1 MIKIDH
7 PMSTGVPL
15 PGPLRFSPAFA
26 FAGRTRERATLLA
39 LMPRSTGDGR
49 RAAFVAGEPGSGKSR
64 LVRELAQDVADQ
76 GAVVLYGDCNG
87 VVGFPYGPFAAALDH
102 LVRELEPA
110 ALRALLGSGAGEL
123 TRLLPDLESRIGELP
138 QPAAADGDT
147 ERHRLHTAVTDL
159 LVAVSAESPVL
170 LVLEDVHWADTSSLQ
185 LIRHLVRSG
194 ADARMLLVATFR
206 DAEADVPAELAEAL
220 VDVYRTEGVARIR
233 LGGLSPEDIRE
244 FVRLTTGAEAST
256 ELTAA
261 MGELTGGNAF
271 LVTELWRELVASD
284 AVEIGPHGARLARAA
299 AALGVP
305 TTVREGVDRRLARLS
320 AEANEALELAAV
332 MGADFELDTVR
343 RASKSGEAE
352 LVGALDEAVRSG
364 LLVEEP
370 GRGLAYR
377 FEHELVRRA
386 VDERPSAAHKA
397 ELHLQVAEAL
407 EHGRAGS
414 DSRAVL
420 AALAHHFAAAAP
432 VGGVE
437 RAVSYNLLAAESAIA
452 ALAYGEAEERLE
464 IALELG
470 VRDPHE
476 RGAVML
482 QLGEACHRAGH
493 ADAALDAFTRTAELA
508 RTLGDP
514 ELLTRAAIGFEEAC
528 WRPAIHDAGSVEL
541 LEQATAALS
550 DSDSELRARALGGLA
565 RALDLRGENA
575 RAALAR
581 DEAVAMSRRR
591 GDRHTLGAVLSMS
604 YWARGSSLNEDVNR
618 MLHEARDIGREL
630 GDDPIWGEAA
640 SWLVPSYVVLCD
652 HHAARDALTEL
663 FSIASRLSQPFALHV
678 AEHYASALSLCDGDI
693 VEAEAAAVRSRE
705 WGNLLT
711 GRDASG
717 TFGIQMFGIRREQGR
732 LPELAPVVRLL
743 AGQADDGAW
752 RPGLAAL
759 LAARGMETDARGEL
773 DAILADGLGAFRPSL
788 WLGSLVYL
796 ADACATLQHERCAQA
811 VYPELAVYAG
821 SNVMIGHLV
830 ACYGAMDRYLGTTAA
845 VLGEWDRAEEHFH
858 DAIALNTRLGARTW
872 LAHTAYAY
880 ARMLL
885 ARGARDDAA
894 HARAQLGVAIGLAQ
908 TVGLPSLLRRATE
921 LGTGAEPAAPSL
933 PDGLSPRELEILVQL
948 ARGRSNREIGRL
960 LHISEH
966 TAANHVRSILRKTGC
981 ANRTEAAGY
990 ALRRGLVPTEVS
1002 S

>member
-7 PMSTGVPL
+7 PMSTGAPL

-39 LMPRSTGDGR
+39 LMPRSTGEGR

-332 MGADFELDTVR
+332 MGADFDLDTVR

-397 ELHLQVAEAL
+397 KLHLQVAEAL

-437 RAVSYNLLAAESAIA
+437 RAVSYNLLARSPSSSAC
-452 ALAYGEAEERLE
+452 G
-464 IALELG
+464 
-470 VRDPHE
+470 
-476 RGAVML
+476 
-482 QLGEACHRAGH
+482 
-493 ADAALDAFTRTAELA
+493 TRT
-508 RTLGDP
+508 
-514 ELLTRAAIGFEEAC
+514 
-528 WRPAIHDAGSVEL
+528 
-541 LEQATAALS
+541 
-550 DSDSELRARALGGLA
+550 
-565 RALDLRGENA
+565 N
-575 RAALAR
+575 
-581 DEAVAMSRRR
+581 
-591 GDRHTLGAVLSMS
+591 
-604 YWARGSSLNEDVNR
+604 
-618 MLHEARDIGREL
+618 
-630 GDDPIWGEAA
+630 
-640 SWLVPSYVVLCD
+640 
-652 HHAARDALTEL
+652 
-663 FSIASRLSQPFALHV
+663 
-678 AEHYASALSLCDGDI
+678 
-693 VEAEAAAVRSRE
+693 
-705 WGNLLT
+705 
-711 GRDASG
+711 
-717 TFGIQMFGIRREQGR
+717 
-732 LPELAPVVRLL
+732 
-743 AGQADDGAW
+743 
-752 RPGLAAL
+752 
-759 LAARGMETDARGEL
+759 
-773 DAILADGLGAFRPSL
+773 
-788 WLGSLVYL
+788 
-796 ADACATLQHERCAQA
+796 
-811 VYPELAVYAG
+811 
-821 SNVMIGHLV
+821 
-830 ACYGAMDRYLGTTAA
+830 
-845 VLGEWDRAEEHFH
+845 
-858 DAIALNTRLGARTW
+858 
-872 LAHTAYAY
+872 
-880 ARMLL
+880 
-885 ARGARDDAA
+885 
-894 HARAQLGVAIGLAQ
+894 
-908 TVGLPSLLRRATE
+908 
-921 LGTGAEPAAPSL
+921 AAP
-933 PDGLSPRELEILVQL
+933 
-948 ARGRSNREIGRL
+948 
-960 LHISEH
+960 
-966 TAANHVRSILRKTGC
+966 
-981 ANRTEAAGY
+981 
-990 ALRRGLVPTEVS
+990 
-1002 S
+1002 